1 MERIIEMKKILI
13 IDDEQEMLNSLSKL
27 LSRNSEYDLR
37 LIDDYHAAID
47 TVARESFNL
56 IITDLK
62 MKEYSGLNILNTAL
76 ENFPDSK
83 IIMISGYGTI
93 ETSVDAMRNG
103 AFDFLEKPF
112 TSKKLFD
119 SVERALLN
127 GSQSEETTGDEQTIE
142 IPGLLYRSSKMQ
154 QVIGYVNKIA
164 PGNMNVLITGESGTG
179 KELIARAIHTLSK
192 RNKNPFVPVN
202 CGALPEHLF
211 ESELFG
217 HERGAFTGAVK
228 TKPGL
233 LEFANQGT
241 FFFDEI
247 GDMSL
252 SLQIKLLRMLEE
264 RKIRRI
270 GASNEIEIDVRIIAA
285 TNKNLEKEVAEK
297 RFREDLYYRLNTIRV
312 DVPPL
317 RERKDD
323 VILIARH
330 ILADLC
336 SREDKP
342 MLVFS
347 REAEAALKNYY
358 WPGNVREVQNLIGRA
373 YFLSSN
379 GIVERGDLP
388 IPASDEEKDTDS
400 SLLNPPY
407 KEAKEKTLEK
417 FEIEYLTYHLKK
429 NKGNI
434 TKTAEVCGLDRRSIH
449 RLINKYNI
457 IYQDDEQSIVTR

>member
-1 MERIIEMKKILI
+1 MKKILI
-13 IDDEQEMLNSLSKL
+13 IDDEQEMLNSLHKL
-27 LSRNSEYDLR
+27 LSRNENYDIR
-37 LIDDYHAAID
+37 LLDNYETAIQ
-47 TVARESFNL
+47 TVSKENFNL

-62 MKEYSGLNILNTAL
+62 IKEYSGLNILKTAL
-76 ENFPDSK
+76 ENFPESK
-83 IIMISGYGTI
+83 VIMISGYGTI
-93 ETSVDAMRNG
+93 ETSVAAMRNG

-112 TSKKLFD
+112 TSRKLFD
-119 SVERALLN
+119 SVDRALMN
-127 GSQSEETTGDEQTIE
+127 GTVSPDSETAEEQETIT
-142 IPGLLYRSSKMQ
+142 GLLYRSDKMRQ
-154 QVIGYVNKIA
+154 IIGYVKKIA

-179 KELIARAIHTLSK
+179 KELIARAIHTMSR
-192 RNKNPFVPVN
+192 RNRNPFVPVN

-270 GASNEIEIDVRIIAA
+270 GAQNEIEIDVRIIAA

-297 RFREDLYYRLNTIRV
+297 RFREDLYYRLNTIRI

-317 RERKDD
+317 RDRKEDI
-323 VILIARH
+323 IL
-330 ILADLC
+330 LAKYFLGDIC
-336 SREDKP
+336 SRDDKP
-342 MLVFS
+342 VPVFS
-347 REAEAALKNYY
+347 KEAETALKGYY

-379 GIVERGDLP
+379 GIVERADLP
-388 IPASDEEKDTDS
+388 IPVSSEETIRDHS
-400 SLLNPPY
+400 FLNPPY
-407 KEAKEKTLEK
+407 RVAKEKTLEK
-417 FEIEYLTYHLKK
+417 FEFEYLTHHLKK

-434 TKTAEVCGLDRRSIH
+434 TKTAEECGLDRRSIH

-457 IYQDDEQSIVTR
+457 IYQDDDNKQ

>member
-1 MERIIEMKKILI
+1 MKKIVI
-13 IDDEQEMLNSLSKL
+13 IDDEQEMLNSLDKL
-27 LSRNSEYDLR
+27 LSRNPDYEIK
-37 LIDDYHAAID
+37 LIDDYDTAIG
-47 TVARESFNL
+47 TVSGENFDL

-62 MKEYSGLNILNTAL
+62 IREYSGLNILKTAFQH
-76 ENFPDSK
+76 FPESK

-93 ETSVDAMRNG
+93 ESSVEAMRNG

-112 TSKKLFD
+112 TSKKLFE
-119 SVERALLN
+119 SVERALTA
-127 GSQSEETTGDEQTIE
+127 GTSVTGQIHESKSDV
-142 IPGLLYRSSKMQ
+142 IPGLLYSSDKMNR
-154 QVIGYVNKIA
+154 VISYVKKIA

-192 RNKNPFVPVN
+192 RSRNAFVPVN

-217 HERGAFTGAVK
+217 HERGAFTGALK

-264 RKIRRI
+264 RKIRRV
-270 GASNEIEIDVRIIAA
+270 GGQNEIDIDVRIIAA

-297 RFREDLYYRLNTIRV
+297 RFREDLYYRLNTIRI

-317 RERKDD
+317 RERIED
-323 VILIARH
+323 IIP
-330 ILADLC
+330 LAYYFINDLC
-336 SREDKP
+336 ARDDKP
-342 MLVFS
+342 VPVFS
-347 REAEAALKNYY
+347 KEAEAALKNYY
-358 WPGNVREVQNLIGRA
+358 WPGNVREVQNMIGRA
-373 YFLSSN
+373 YFLSTN
-379 GIVERGDLP
+379 GIVERSDLP
-388 IPASDEEKDTDS
+388 IPASGEEKNEDL

-407 KEAKEKTLEK
+407 KEAKEKTIEK
-417 FEIEYLTYHLKK
+417 FEVEYLTYHLKK
-429 NKGNI
+429 NRGNI
-434 TKTAEVCGLDRRSIH
+434 TKTAEICGLDRRSIH

-457 IYQDDEQSIVTR
+457 IYQDEGNHQS